1 MGGTAVTALAVDRQL
16 EVPAGS
22 HQRTGHDTDPA
33 LFRVAPDVH
42 AHDGVGPGVI
52 QCTGIDH
59 VLGTGVFLVR
69 LEQEHDSTGD
79 LFAVVRHQP
88 RGRQQAGHVVVV
100 AAGVHDAGV
109 LGSERQTRLFLDGQR
124 IDVGTHAESLAR
136 FSALQHADDAC
147 RQASAHFHAQR
158 LQLVFDLLRRAE
170 FLRAH
175 FGMRVEIAAERDQ
188 VRGKFC
194 DLFSQVHSGSS
205 VVKM

>member
-1 MGGTAVTALAVDRQL
+1 MGGTAVTALAVDRQF

-22 HQRTGHDTDPA
+22 HQRAGHDADPA
-33 LFRVAPDVH
+33 FLRVAPDVH
-42 AHDGVGPGVI
+42 AHDGIRPGII
-52 QCTGIDH
+52 QRTGVDH
-59 VLGTGVFLVR
+59 VLGAVIFLVR
-69 LEQEHDSTGD
+69 LEQEHDSAGD

-88 RGRQQAGHVVVV
+88 RGRQQASHVVIV

-109 LGSERQTRLFLDGQR
+109 LGSKRQTCLFLDGQR
-124 IDVGTHAESLAR
+124 VDVGTHAEGLAR
-136 FSALQHADDAC
+136 LSTLQHADDAC
-147 RQASAHFHAQR
+147 RQAPAHFHAQR